1 MRLGVHLIW
10 EGVLAL
16 CAVALA
22 VAVVATGAGFS
33 VVLAQAAPAGL
44 IATGLALSLRTATP
58 NLAVGPLAAL
68 TGAVA
73 AYLGGGYGWPQPV
86 ALTIAI
92 LVALVLGIVLA
103 LFVAV
108 VSVPAWAASIV
119 TAVMCQGLL
128 LGLTQ
133 EGPRTWT
140 FPPSVPSY
148 TWFALFAVVSVG
160 GGLLWLVQPVRDTLS
175 ASRREGDQGRWAGL
189 RPGIGALIGLTGSSL
204 LAGLGGLAQLM
215 RLQISVPTAD
225 WATTAA
231 ALAAVLLGGV
241 SLYGR
246 RGGIAGTLLGV
257 LILAMAGTLLAYHA
271 VPTWITLLVTGLA
284 AALGLVVNRGVESL
298 RPGDGP

>member
-16 CAVALA
+16 AAVALA
-22 VAVVATGAGFS
+22 VTVVATGARFS
-33 VVLAQAAPAGL
+33 TVFEQAAPAGL

-58 NLAVGPLAAL
+58 NLAVGPIAAL
-68 TGAVA
+68 SGAVA

-86 ALTIAI
+86 ALTIAM
-92 LVALVLGIVLA
+92 LMVLVLGLILGV
-103 LFVAV
+103 FVAV

-119 TAVMCQGLL
+119 TAVMCQGLM

-140 FPPSVPSY
+140 FPPSVPSFA
-148 TWFALFAVVSVG
+148 WFAVFAVVSVG
-160 GGLLWLVQPVRDTLS
+160 GGLLWLVPPVRAALS
-175 ASRREGDQGRWAGL
+175 ASRRDGDQGRWAGL
-189 RPGIGALIGLTGSSL
+189 RPGVGALVGLTGSSL

-246 RGGIAGTLLGV
+246 LGGIAGTLLGV
-257 LILAMAGTLLAYHA
+257 LILAMAGTLLAYRG
-271 VPTWITLLVTGLA
+271 VPGWITLLVTGLA
-284 AALGLVVNRGVESL
+284 AALGLVVTRGVESL